1 MSIYRVNIIR
11 ALLLLLVQILIFNFV
26 KITWFSIPFIEI
38 FVYPLIIFLLPLRT
52 PASMLII
59 LGFVTGLIVD
69 IFQNTPGVHSGAGA
83 FSGLVRPYVINFLV
97 PRGGYKINIS
107 PTIST
112 INLRWFMIY
121 AAIMI
126 TLHCFSVSLIDIFQ
140 LKLLHYILLR
150 TLLSALMSYIIIMI
164 IMIVFDPNE

>member
-1 MSIYRVNIIR
+1 MSVYRVNIIR
-11 ALLLLLVQILIFNFV
+11 ALLLLLAQILIFNFV
-26 KITWFSIPFIEI
+26 KITWFSIPFIEV

-52 PASMLII
+52 PASGVII

-83 FSGLVRPYVINFLV
+83 FTGFVRPYVINYLV
-97 PRGGYKINIS
+97 PRGGYKVNIS

-112 INLRWFMIY
+112 INLRWFLIY

-126 TLHCFSVSLIDIFQ
+126 TLHCFAVSLIDIFQ
-140 LKLLHYILLR
+140 LKLVHYILLR
-150 TLLSALMSYIIIMI
+150 TILSALISYIVIAIV
-164 IMIVFDPNE
+164 MIVFDPNE